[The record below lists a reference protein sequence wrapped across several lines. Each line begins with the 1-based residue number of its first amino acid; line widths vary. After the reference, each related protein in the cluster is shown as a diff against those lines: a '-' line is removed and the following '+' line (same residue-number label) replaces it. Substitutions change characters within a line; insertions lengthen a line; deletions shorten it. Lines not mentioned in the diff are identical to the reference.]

1 MSKEKNF
8 ELSIVKMAKD
18 INYEKP
24 NHPNNLVDK
33 EEYKKIDM
41 AIATS
46 VALTNAGTNLVSENA
61 LPELL
66 AETKKDTM
74 YIVDNEISDD
84 AKVSVG
90 GEKFIKS
97 GAVIE
102 KAHTRSEEHPDAMK
116 RAKNSYSAQSLISI
130 SNSESVKA
138 QKGDFEDFAKKKEKN
153 LGKTRKKENNISS
166 DEVTGEPLEG
176 NGDFHHKNK
185 KTIYT
190 DPVQRLNPNKGIL
203 VNKQTHRDIHKNN
216 INNEED
222 LNKYIKE
229 RRESK

>member
-1 MSKEKNF
+1 MSKEKEF
-8 ELSIVKMAKD
+8 QLSIVKMAKD
-18 INYEKP
+18 ISYEKP
-24 NHPNNLVDK
+24 NHPNDFVDE
-33 EEYKKIDM
+33 EEYNKIDT
-41 AIATS
+41 ALATS
-46 VALTNAGTNLVSENA
+46 VALTNAGTTLVSEEA

-74 YIVDNEISDD
+74 YIVDNEISDEP
-84 AKVSVG
+84 KVSIG
-90 GEKFIKS
+90 GGKFIKS

-116 RAKNSYSAQSLISI
+116 RAKNSYSAQSLVNISK
-130 SNSESVKA
+130 SEAVKA

-203 VNKQTHRDIHKNN
+203 VNKQTHRDIHKSNV
-216 INNEED
+216 NNEED
-222 LNKYIKE
+222 LNKYIKQ
-229 RRESK
+229 RQKNK

>member
-1 MSKEKNF
+1 MFNYNKEGKGLRHWLNNMSLKT
-8 ELSIVKMAKD
+8 
-18 INYEKP
+18 
-24 NHPNNLVDK
+24 H
-33 EEYKKIDM
+33 
-41 AIATS
+41 
-46 VALTNAGTNLVSENA
+46 
-61 LPELL
+61 
-66 AETKKDTM
+66 
-74 YIVDNEISDD
+74 NEIAS
-84 AKVSVG
+84 
-90 GEKFIKS
+90 
-97 GAVIE
+97 
-102 KAHTRSEEHPDAMK
+102 
-116 RAKNSYSAQSLISI
+116 
-130 SNSESVKA
+130 
-138 QKGDFEDFAKKKEKN
+138 KGKDFAKKKEKN

-166 DEVTGEPLEG
+166 DEVTGEPMEG

>member
-46 VALTNAGTNLVSENA
+46 VALTNAGTTLVFENA

-116 RAKNSYSAQSLISI
+116 RAKNSY
-130 SNSESVKA
+130 
-138 QKGDFEDFAKKKEKN
+138 
-153 LGKTRKKENNISS
+153 
-166 DEVTGEPLEG
+166 
-176 NGDFHHKNK
+176 
-185 KTIYT
+185 
-190 DPVQRLNPNKGIL
+190 
-203 VNKQTHRDIHKNN
+203 
-216 INNEED
+216 
-222 LNKYIKE
+222 
-229 RRESK
+229 

>member
-1 MSKEKNF
+1 MVRILDFEMNSRSVRKYSFRRTSRCHEKSQKQLFSTEFNQYKQFRISK
-8 ELSIVKMAKD
+8 S
-18 INYEKP
+18 
-24 NHPNNLVDK
+24 
-33 EEYKKIDM
+33 
-41 AIATS
+41 S
-46 VALTNAGTNLVSENA
+46 
-61 LPELL
+61 
-66 AETKKDTM
+66 
-74 YIVDNEISDD
+74 
-84 AKVSVG
+84 
-90 GEKFIKS
+90 
-97 GAVIE
+97 
-102 KAHTRSEEHPDAMK
+102 
-116 RAKNSYSAQSLISI
+116 
-130 SNSESVKA
+130 
-138 QKGDFEDFAKKKEKN
+138 KGDFEDFAKKKEKN

-229 RRESK
+229 RRESKQCRGVSAPFVK

>member
-1 MSKEKNF
+1 MSREKEF
-8 ELSIVKMAKD
+8 QLCIVKMAKD
-18 INYEKP
+18 ISYEKP
-24 NHPNNLVDK
+24 NHPNDFVDE
-33 EEYKKIDM
+33 EEYNKIDT
-41 AIATS
+41 ALSTS
-46 VALTNAGTNLVSENA
+46 VALTNAGTTLVSEDA

-74 YIVDNEISDD
+74 YIVDNEISDE
-84 AKVSVG
+84 AKVSIG
-90 GEKFIKS
+90 GGKFIKS

-116 RAKNSYSAQSLISI
+116 RAKNSYSAQSLINI
-130 SNSESVKA
+130 SKSETVKA

-203 VNKQTHRDIHKNN
+203 VNKQTHRDIHKSNV
-216 INNEED
+216 NNEKD
-222 LNKYIKE
+222 LYMYIKQ
-229 RRESK
+229 RKKNK